1 MSQTAA
7 LYHQA
12 LAHYA
17 AGRLAE
23 TTEACIQVLANDG
36 SHTDAL
42 NLFGIVA
49 NRLGRYDMAVHY
61 LTVAT
66 RLAADNPMYHN
77 NLGQAQLGL
86 GRNDEAVESFRRAL
100 TLAPDMA
107 EGYGNLAVAFRNQG
121 KSGEAILLLRRA
133 IALKPDLATAH
144 NNLGNLMAEVGQLD
158 AALEHYDRAIAVT
171 PADPELH
178 INRGGVLLA
187 QNRIAEA
194 IESLRTAH
202 GLRPD
207 DALML
212 KCALALPVIPQSTA
226 EIGAARENLRVTIED
241 LRRRGMTLTD
251 PNRQIGLTCFHL
263 AYHALDDLALQRAL
277 AALYAE
283 ACPSLC
289 MTAEHCRAP
298 TPSADGRIRI
308 GFVSHF
314 FRTHTIARLFH
325 GVIAELSRERFHV
338 TLLAPSNAP
347 DAMREALIE
356 TADDFIDLPLDL
368 AAARERI
375 AACALDVL
383 VYPDIGMSPLTYF
396 LAFARLAPVQCV
408 SWGHPDSTGIANLD
422 YFLSCDAMEPDGAD
436 AHYAERLVRLPGTTL
451 HYPRPV
457 FPRRL
462 KTRDGLGLD
471 AAAHV
476 YTCPQS
482 LFKFHPDFDGVL
494 VEILRRDPAGR
505 LVLVQGADR
514 RIDDLLITRLTR
526 EAPDIA
532 ARILVMPSL
541 SRADFV
547 ALLATSDVMLDPLH
561 YSGGNTSL
569 EAFSV
574 GTPIVTWPGAF
585 MRGRHTH
592 GFYKLMGVDDCV
604 ARDHAHYVEL
614 ALRLGTDPAWRDRI
628 SRRIR
633 EAAAVLFEDK
643 ASVRA
648 LEAFLSEAVARSRRA
663 PAG

>member
-1 MSQTAA
+1 
-7 LYHQA
+7 
-12 LAHYA
+12 
-17 AGRLAE
+17 
-23 TTEACIQVLANDG
+23 
-36 SHTDAL
+36 
-42 NLFGIVA
+42 
-49 NRLGRYDMAVHY
+49 
-61 LTVAT
+61 
-66 RLAADNPMYHN
+66 
-77 NLGQAQLGL
+77 
-86 GRNDEAVESFRRAL
+86 
-100 TLAPDMA
+100 
-107 EGYGNLAVAFRNQG
+107 
-121 KSGEAILLLRRA
+121 
-133 IALKPDLATAH
+133 
-144 NNLGNLMAEVGQLD
+144 
-158 AALEHYDRAIAVT
+158 
-171 PADPELH
+171 
-178 INRGGVLLA
+178 
-187 QNRIAEA
+187 
-194 IESLRTAH
+194 LRTAH

-226 EIGAARENLRVTIED
+226 EIEAARDNLRITID
-241 LRRRGMTLTD
+241 ALRRRGMTLTD

-263 AYHALDDLALQRAL
+263 AYHALDDLPLQRAL
-277 AALYAE
+277 AELYAG

-298 TPSADGRIRI
+298 TPTADSCIRI

-338 TLLAPSNAP
+338 SLLTPPSTP
-347 DAMREALIE
+347 DAAREALIE
-356 TADDFIDLPLDL
+356 TADDFVELPLDL
-368 AAARERI
+368 AVARERI
-375 AACALDVL
+375 AQCRFDVL

-436 AHYAERLVRLPGTTL
+436 SHYSERLVRLPGATV

-457 FPRRL
+457 FVRRL

-471 AAAHV
+471 AAAHL

-482 LFKFHPDFDGVL
+482 LFKFHPDFDAVL

-505 LVLVQGADR
+505 LVLVHGADR
-514 RIDDLLITRLTR
+514 RIDDLLIARLTR

-532 ARILVMPSL
+532 ARIVVMPSL

-547 ALLATSDVMLDPLH
+547 ALLAVSDVMLDPLH

-614 ALRLGTDPAWRDRI
+614 ALRLGTDPAWRDLV

-633 EAAAVLFEDK
+633 EASAVLFEDA

-648 LEAFLSEAVARSRRA
+648 LEAFLSEAVARSRRP